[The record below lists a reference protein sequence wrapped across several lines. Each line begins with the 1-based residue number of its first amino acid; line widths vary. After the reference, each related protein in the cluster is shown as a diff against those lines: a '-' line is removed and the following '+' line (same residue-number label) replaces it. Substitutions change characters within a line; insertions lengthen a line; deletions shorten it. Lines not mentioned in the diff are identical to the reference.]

1 MDAPTEHMLIGL
13 YSPEPQSG
21 KSTVAALLQDK
32 HGFTTK
38 SFAAPIKR
46 MVTDLLYSNGIDP
59 ELVTDYMGHKK
70 EETIPEIG
78 ASFRYLAQTLGTEW
92 GRNLVSSN
100 IWVDAAM
107 GTLEDRLVVFDDVR
121 FPNEYKAIREEGG
134 QVWRITR
141 TGTGTRTKHGSEG
154 LLEGEEFDEEI
165 NNDGTL
171 LSLVNAVD
179 RALFGPL

>member
-1 MDAPTEHMLIGL
+1 MDTPKEHMLIGL

-21 KSTVAALLQDK
+21 KSTVATLLQGK
-32 HGFTTK
+32 YCFTTK
-38 SFAAPIKR
+38 SFATPIKR
-46 MVTDLLYSNGIDP
+46 MVTDLLYSSGIGP

-92 GRNLVSSN
+92 GRRLVSNN

-107 GTLEDRLVVFDDVR
+107 GNLEDRLVVFDDVR
-121 FPNEYKAIREEGG
+121 FPNEYEAIREEGG
-134 QVWRITR
+134 QIWRITR
-141 TGTGTRTKHGSEG
+141 TGTGTRTRHESEG
-154 LLEGEEFDEEI
+154 LLEGREFDEEI

-171 LSLVNAVD
+171 LTLERAVEQ
-179 RALFGPL
+179 ALYGPL